1 MTNQRLQQRTRHRK
15 VARGSVTILTVLLVL
30 AAVTPGSTAE
40 PAFPVTALDTI
51 RRQDLARHI
60 NTLASDTLEGRAAG
74 SDGGRAAGNYIVQQL
89 RRLAVR
95 PVASD
100 GDFYQ
105 EFSDKGYRNI
115 LAVLPGS
122 DPRLKNEFVLVGAH
136 YDHVGLGT
144 KTTSRG
150 PLGQI
155 HNGADDNASGTAA
168 LLEIAEALSTLH
180 APMRRSIAFVF
191 WDAEELGLLGSKH
204 WMTTPTIPLPAI
216 RLVINVDMVGR
227 LTQRR
232 LIVFGTRT
240 GTGLRGF
247 ASRHNAPMDD
257 PLKLDFNWNLIANS
271 DHHPFYERGIPVLM
285 LHTGL
290 HDDYH
295 RPSDDA
301 DRLNLSGLSDITRLL
316 FRMTFAAASR
326 PQLPAFRGEAGSE
339 SEKLRKQRESNN
351 AVAFD
356 RLGISWDAELAKQG
370 IVKLTDIVD
379 DSAADEADL
388 KKGDRL
394 LEFGGWKIDRP
405 DDLPLHVL
413 AAPSRVEVLVDRRRR
428 KGLRTVTLELPG
440 QPIRFGFEWNQ
451 DPAEPG
457 SVVVRGVYP
466 GSPAATSGLRV
477 GDRINRLDG
486 KTVGDTPDFSAR
498 VMDRRTPITVRI
510 ERHGQFQSLRIIPL
524 LSPIDADLGSR
535 GNLPRA
541 GTRDRRAR

>member
-1 MTNQRLQQRTRHRK
+1 MTNQTPPQR
-15 VARGSVTILTVLLVL
+15 ARNGPPGGFVMILTILLVL
-30 AAVTPGSTAE
+30 VSVNPGSTEE
-40 PAFPVTALDTI
+40 PAATVSAVDTI

-89 RRLAVR
+89 RRLKLR
-95 PVASD
+95 PGGRD

-105 EFSDKGYRNI
+105 EFSDRGYRNI

-122 DPRLKNEFVLVGAH
+122 DPELKDEFVLVGAH

-168 LLEIAEALSTLH
+168 VLEMAEALSSIQPTVL
-180 APMRRSIAFVF
+180 RRSIVIAF

-204 WMTTPTIPLPAI
+204 WMTAPTIPVPAI
-216 RLVINVDMVGR
+216 RLVINIDMVGR
-227 LTQRR
+227 LKDRR
-232 LIVFGTRT
+232 LIVFGSRT

-247 ASRHNAPMDD
+247 ASQHNAPM
-257 PLKLDFNWNLIANS
+257 PGPFKLVFNWDLIPNS
-271 DHHPFYERGIPVLM
+271 DHHPFCKRGIPVLM

-295 RPSDDA
+295 RPSDDV
-301 DRLNLSGLSDITRLL
+301 DRLDIAGLRDITRLL
-316 FRMTFAAASR
+316 FRLTRDAASR
-326 PQLPAFRGEAGSE
+326 PQLPAFRQGAISE
-339 SEKLRKQRESNN
+339 SEKLRKQRESNDP
-351 AVAFD
+351 VVFD
-356 RLGISWDAELAKQG
+356 RLGISWDADLARQG
-370 IVKLTDIVD
+370 IVKLTDIAD

-394 LEFGGWKIDRP
+394 LKFGDWEIDRP

-413 AAPSRVEVLVDRRRR
+413 AAPSRIEVLVDRRRK
-428 KGLRTVTLELPG
+428 KGLRTVILELPG

-451 DPAEPG
+451 DDAEPG
-457 SVVVRGVYP
+457 SVIVRGIVP
-466 GSPAATSGLRV
+466 GSPASRSGLQV
-477 GDRINRLDG
+477 GDRINHLDG
-486 KTVGDTPDFSAR
+486 KPVDRTPGFAER
-498 VMDRRTPITVRI
+498 VAGRKTPITLRV
-510 ERHGQFQSLRIIPL
+510 ERHGQFRSIRIVPL
-524 LSPIDADLGSR
+524 LYATAGDRGTR
-535 GNLPRA
+535 GNAPRA
-541 GTRDRRAR
+541 DTHDRRDR